1 MRWPWRRFEAFF
13 DRHTRRKARGQI
25 EAHRDGLI
33 MAINANTNY
42 DGKENA
48 EAKTTR
54 IRELVESSKYE
65 IELLYSDLD
74 GRPEEPD
81 PFADDDLFRPLRN
94 AVGPPVMENAGAG
107 REMLDSM

>member
-13 DRHTRRKARGQI
+13 DRHTRRKARAQI

-33 MAINANTNY
+33 MAINANSNY

-48 EAKTTR
+48 DAKTER
-54 IRELVESSKYE
+54 IRGLIDSSKIE
-65 IELLYSDLD
+65 IEILYAGID

-81 PFADDDLFRPLRN
+81 PFAGDDLFRPLRN
-94 AVGPPVMENAGAG
+94 AVGPPVMAEAGTG
-107 REMLDSM
+107 RQMLDAM